1 MEQGQSKNNRGRKP
15 KYDYSSEKFLSMI
28 ADYAKRTATDGEIA
42 LAIGLNETYF
52 CEIKKNHPEIS
63 ETLTRARSG
72 LNLVMRGSFY
82 KAAIGGRLL
91 KQYSYVQKKCECKGQ
106 DPECPICDGTGW
118 ITPEQ
123 HRVVTE
129 VEQAPNVMAQN
140 RWLMNYSE
148 EWRKRTKGETD
159 DDIPQNIQ
167 KGVDIKDWLKKEMED
182 LDGTQP

>member
-1 MEQGQSKNNRGRKP
+1 
-15 KYDYSSEKFLSMI
+15 
-28 ADYAKRTATDGEIA
+28 
-42 LAIGLNETYF
+42 
-52 CEIKKNHPEIS
+52 
-63 ETLTRARSG
+63 
-72 LNLVMRGSFY
+72 MRGSFY